1 MSRVV
6 SIAENLLGNDIN
18 VSIPTLGFSMFPVIR
33 TGDRITL
40 CPDKDISPG
49 DIIVFRR
56 NCRMVCH
63 RVVKIFGKNNIRYYQ
78 TRGDSFLTLDEP
90 ITTDKMIGK
99 VVKIDRGKVTL
110 VRRGL
115 LFLNPLLN
123 KGILNAIVVT
133 ALTGVRRFL
142 YSCLK

>member
-6 SIAENLLGNDIN
+6 SIAENLLDNNIN

-40 CPDKDISPG
+40 CPDKDISLG

-63 RVVKIFGKNNIRYYQ
+63 RVVKIFEKNNIRYYQ
-78 TRGDSFLTLDEP
+78 TRGDSFFTLDEP
-90 ITTDKMIGK
+90 VTRDQILGRVM
-99 VVKIDRGKVTL
+99 KIEMGKVTL
-110 VRRGL
+110 ARRIL
-115 LFLNPLLN
+115 LLLNPLIN
-123 KGILNAIVVT
+123 KGILNAIVVS

-142 YSCLK
+142 YSCQK

>member
-1 MSRVV
+1 MNRVV
-6 SIAENLLGNDIN
+6 GIAENLLDNDIN

-40 CPDKDISPG
+40 CPDTDINLG
-49 DIIVFRR
+49 DIIVFERSDL
-56 NCRMVCH
+56 MVCH
-63 RVVKIFGKNNIRYYQ
+63 RVKKVFEKNNVKYYQ
-78 TRGDSFLTLDEP
+78 TRGDSFFTLDEP
-90 ITTDKMIGK
+90 ITADKMIGK

-123 KGILNAIVVT
+123 KGILNAIVVS